1 MKTIKEITSE
11 DVEFINFAYSLINSA
26 RYPSFQKVTDTYNR
40 VFGKNLSN
48 TSCGSCIRQRIF
60 ELKEA
65 LDKLNKEIVTY
76 TTDEIKDEVQVGE
89 SNPSANPPD
98 EKQEEEESLTTGE
111 SGTVV
116 T

>member
-1 MKTIKEITSE
+1 MKKIVQLTSE
-11 DVEFINFAYSLINSA
+11 DAEFIEFAYSLINSA
-26 RYPSFQKVTDTYNR
+26 RYCSFQKLTEVYSR
-40 VFGKNLSN
+40 VFGQRRTVS
-48 TSCGSCIRQRIF
+48 SCGSCNRQMVL

-98 EKQEEEESLTTGE
+98 VKQQEEESLTTGE
-111 SGTVV
+111 IITVES
-116 T
+116 